1 MSEATLPEKSLGF
14 EHKSWEGAPRNASTE
29 ELGTERGACDDDRRG
44 QRAGREPRDSGAP
57 APRGG
62 GRLPKPG
69 VTNTAK
75 LGRKTE
81 KGNK

>member
-44 QRAGREPRDSGAP
+44 QRAGREQAESRETVAP
-57 APRGG
+57 QHPGEGG
-62 GRLPKPG
+62 GSQNR
-69 VTNTAK
+69 
-75 LGRKTE
+75 E
-81 KGNK
+81 